1 MRSPAPCAL
10 LGLSLRQLSP
20 APSPRPRSWRGW
32 ELPAGECWKS
42 SASCAT
48 NDFLRQTIRA
58 AGSYRSLLPIP
69 DGSPVLFSPK
79 SHPRAGQGHAA
90 LVPPEISGL
99 CCSQVALEG
108 AGRLTVSFSPL
119 FSSKLRHQAQSE
131 RFGYKE
137 VKSRLF
143 PTRTHRFGA
152 KREAGVQQGLMLLV
166 PS

>member
-1 MRSPAPCAL
+1 M
-10 LGLSLRQLSP
+10 
-20 APSPRPRSWRGW
+20 
-32 ELPAGECWKS
+32 
-42 SASCAT
+42 
-48 NDFLRQTIRA
+48 
-58 AGSYRSLLPIP
+58 
-69 DGSPVLFSPK
+69 
-79 SHPRAGQGHAA
+79 
-90 LVPPEISGL
+90 PPEISGL